1 MRALFVQ
8 ISGMAGVLTF
18 LNHLWHNASVE
29 RTVFLSLAVGLSIYF
44 VLTIGDRVI
53 QQILSQPVPKV
64 PEDAKVKNETVGSSA
79 SRSSASRPA
88 KA

>member
-8 ISGMAGVLTF
+8 ISGIAGVLTF
-18 LNHLWHNASVE
+18 LNHLWQNASVE

-53 QQILSQPVPKV
+53 KQILSQPVPQV
-64 PEDAKVKNETVGSSA
+64 PEDAKVKNETLGNRA
-79 SRSSASRPA
+79 PGTPATRRA